1 MVRKSLREE
10 SGYTLVEVVVAIIIL
25 AVAILPMFGMFD
37 MGLNAATQSSHYDKA
52 RTLANLKI
60 EEAKSMPFVDVKDS
74 FPVDGSTPDPATGYY
89 DSEDLSGFIPESGP
103 ASADFTNFEYRV
115 QKQYMQQPPAGS
127 VDDPL
132 ADPEPFAPCDPTST
146 EPNVACDPGTGLGT
160 GLIRVTVTVEWD
172 DKSFT
177 TFGLVAE

>member
-1 MVRKSLREE
+1 MFRKRLREE

-25 AVAILPMFGMFD
+25 SVAILPMFGMFD

-52 RTLANLKI
+52 RTLANLKM
-60 EEAKSMPFVDVKDS
+60 EEAKSMPFVDVKEN
-74 FPVDGSTPDPATGYY
+74 FPVGCSTPDAATGYY
-89 DSEDLSGFIPESGP
+89 DSGFIQETGP

-115 QKQYMQQPPAGS
+115 EKQYMQQPPTGIG
-127 VDDPL
+127 DDTL
-132 ADPEPFAPCDPTST
+132 ADPEPFDTCQETPPCDP
-146 EPNVACDPGTGLGT
+146 PT
-160 GLIRVTVTVEWD
+160 GLIRVTVTVQWD